1 MYIIYLYITIL
12 YQNMEKL
19 LKEHLDYIKKLW
31 FIIDDETKI
40 VWYLK
45 GVWYYRLKKYLNIF
59 ENRNIVFQEVINYY
73 LFDKNLRILNLNIIE
88 SIEIYIK
95 NIFILKFWN
104 SYLDENIY
112 SDKFK
117 SNRMKFIREKTDD
130 LYKKDLEVKKI
141 LEKYKI
147 INSEVFI
154 NKLTFWEIVRFIQDL
169 KEENKLIIS
178 EIIWIKLTLLENWL
192 DAIVYLRNIS
202 SHWENIFNKEMI
214 KSVKWK
220 DINKLF
226 WIENNNRYIS
236 YFAIISIFRESLIPN
251 YKWEEKVFKKMKQY
265 NIKISDFWQKKETF
279 PNELESEAWKVLVNP
294 LYKKYL
300 KKSNL

>member
-1 MYIIYLYITIL
+1 MD
-12 YQNMEKL
+12 KL

-45 GVWYYRLKKYLNIF
+45 GVWYYRLKKYFNIF
-59 ENRNIVFQEVINYY
+59 ENRNIDFQEVINYY

-300 KKSNL
+300 KKSNLLEKNN

>member
-1 MYIIYLYITIL
+1 
-12 YQNMEKL
+12 
-19 LKEHLDYIKKLW
+19 
-31 FIIDDETKI
+31 
-40 VWYLK
+40 
-45 GVWYYRLKKYLNIF
+45 
-59 ENRNIVFQEVINYY
+59 
-73 LFDKNLRILNLNIIE
+73 LRILNLNIIE

-117 SNRMKFIREKTDD
+117 SNRIKFIREKTDD

-300 KKSNL
+300 KKSNLLENK